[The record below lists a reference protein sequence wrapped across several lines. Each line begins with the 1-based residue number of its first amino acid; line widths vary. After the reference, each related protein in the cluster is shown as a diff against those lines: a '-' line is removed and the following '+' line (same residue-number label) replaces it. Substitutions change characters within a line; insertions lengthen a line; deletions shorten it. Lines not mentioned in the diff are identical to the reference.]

1 MEALFNLGNLLTM
14 LITALATWGGT
25 FLFYKQEKRSKDIDN
40 EAKQSEEWRKLYLDS
55 QEDSRKKEE
64 DSRKKDEKIDELR
77 KEMSDMRRQMNNLE
91 RRVILNSIY
100 RCNRVDCSNREPKPD
115 ETQRLSMEEQTIKH
129 FTLEELTD
137 SATAKRLHIN
147 NTPSSAEIVALTA
160 LCVNVLEPL
169 RKHWGGPILVN
180 SGYRSPALNAAVK
193 GATASQHMKGEA
205 ADIRAS
211 KASDNMR
218 LYHTLRTLFPYD
230 QIIAEEYDV
239 ATGQCG
245 WVHVSFRSTGC
256 RKNALIKYKGKKGY
270 FYWK

>member
-1 MEALFNLGNLLTM
+1 MTWGDAAFLANWYYSDEYPDYLKTETDVIKRTYKAAQDPDGYEGMTFARWLSDIIGKEIEIDWEHSGINAEYYLVTDETERLRTFVSEIITLILTNEMEALFNLGNLLTM

-115 ETQRLSMEEQTIKH
+115 ETQRLSMEET
-129 FTLEELTD
+129 
-137 SATAKRLHIN
+137 N
-147 NTPSSAEIVALTA
+147 
-160 LCVNVLEPL
+160 
-169 RKHWGGPILVN
+169 
-180 SGYRSPALNAAVK
+180 
-193 GATASQHMKGEA
+193 
-205 ADIRAS
+205 
-211 KASDNMR
+211 
-218 LYHTLRTLFPYD
+218 D
-230 QIIAEEYDV
+230 Q
-239 ATGQCG
+239 
-245 WVHVSFRSTGC
+245 
-256 RKNALIKYKGKKGY
+256 
-270 FYWK
+270 